1 MPLTVLRDRPEPAS
15 SAAPRPQG
23 TDRATEQATD
33 IVIDHVTKAFD
44 GAQGKVVALDTVALK
59 VIRGGFVAII
69 GPSGCGKSTLLR
81 LVAGLEQADAGAAF
95 IRGEYP
101 EQFRRRGELGIVF
114 QDPALMPWR
123 SVTRNIALP
132 LQVLGRSVR
141 SHRADIAA
149 LIDLVGLSGYA
160 DALPGQLS
168 GGMRQRVAIAR
179 ALVTQPSV
187 LLLDE
192 PFGALDQILRRTMNL
207 ELQRI
212 WMRRQ
217 ATTLLVTHAIDE
229 AVFLADHVVVM
240 HAQPGRIAEIVPIP
254 FPRPRDPALFSAP
267 QFHGICDRLAASL
280 YGKGE

>member
-1 MPLTVLRDRPEPAS
+1 MALTALRPRPEPIS
-15 SAAPRPQG
+15 SAGAAP
-23 TDRATEQATD
+23 QATD
-33 IVIDHVTKAFD
+33 IVIDHVTKVFA
-44 GAQGKVVALDTVALK
+44 GAQGKVVALDNVALE
-59 VIRGGFVAII
+59 VARGGFVAII

-95 IRGEYP
+95 IRGEFP
-101 EQFRRRGELGIVF
+101 EQFRRRGELGIAF

-123 SVTRNIALP
+123 SVAKNIALP

-141 SHRADIAA
+141 KYRDDISA

-212 WMRRQ
+212 WMQRQ

-229 AVFLADHVVVM
+229 AVFLADQVVVM
-240 HAQPGRIAEIVPIP
+240 HSKPGRIADVVPIALS
-254 FPRPRDPALFSAP
+254 RPRDPALFSSSE
-267 QFHGICDRLAASL
+267 FHGICDRLAAGL
-280 YGKGE
+280 YGRGE

>member
-1 MPLTVLRDRPEPAS
+1 MALTALRPRTEPVS
-15 SAAPRPQG
+15 SAGAAP
-23 TDRATEQATD
+23 QATD
-33 IVIDHVTKAFD
+33 IVIDHVTKVFA
-44 GAQGKVVALDTVALK
+44 GAQGKVVALDDVTLEVA
-59 VIRGGFVAII
+59 RGGFVAII

-81 LVAGLEQADAGAAF
+81 LVAGLERPDAGAAF

-101 EQFRRRGELGIVF
+101 EQFRRRGELGIAF

-123 SVTRNIALP
+123 SVTKNIALP

-141 SHRADIAA
+141 NRRDEISA
-149 LIDLVGLSGYA
+149 LIELVGLSGYA

-212 WMRRQ
+212 WMQRQ

-229 AVFLADHVVVM
+229 AVFLADQVVVM
-240 HAQPGRIAEIVPIP
+240 HSRPGRIADVVSIP
-254 FPRPRDPALFSAP
+254 LPRPRDPALFASSE
-267 QFHGICDRLAASL
+267 FHAICDRLAANL
-280 YGKGE
+280 HGRGE